1 MLEQLPISTARNFSL
16 DIAGEMTLQRKRRM
30 KDLFN
35 VQIKNRLLEMI
46 NISSSRKL
54 PFYIPVYVAETV
66 L

>member
-1 MLEQLPISTARNFSL
+1 
-16 DIAGEMTLQRKRRM
+16 MTLQRKRRM

-46 NISSSRKL
+46 KISSSREL